1 MKIKTFKIRIA
12 EQFLSQD
19 EKLLNH
25 FLEKNDI
32 IRTETGIISEE
43 ESYWSVLVFYDEY
56 KQVVKEPKQKSAK
69 FLIESELEL
78 DENEM
83 KIMESLREWRNVKA
97 KENNLPS
104 YFIATNKEL
113 LSIAKYR
120 PVKKEELQDIKGFG
134 KHKMENYGT
143 EIIGIL
149 ENA

>member
-1 MKIKTFKIRIA
+1 MKIKTFKIRISD
-12 EQFLSQD
+12 QFLPVD
-19 EKLLNH
+19 EKQLNQ
-25 FLEKNDI
+25 FLENNDI
-32 IRTETGIISEE
+32 IRTETGIVQDAEPF
-43 ESYWSVLVFYDEY
+43 WSVLVFYDEF
-56 KQVVKEPKQKSAK
+56 KPVVKESKQKAAK
-69 FLIESELEL
+69 FLIESESDL

-83 KIMESLREWRNVKA
+83 KIMDSLREWRNVKA

-113 LSIAKYR
+113 LSIAKYK